1 MKSGELKSRLKN
13 EILIFDGATGT
24 ELYRRNFFVNTS
36 YEGLNLSSPKV
47 VLAIHQAYADAGCD
61 VLTTNTYKANEINL
75 AEFGLAEKTD
85 EINETAVALA
95 RKAVAGQTGKLIAG
109 SIGPMPKN
117 ASLAASMKAM
127 KRQMEA
133 LIRGGADFII
143 FESVE
148 SLAELKLIL
157 FVWDKPDFA
166 WLPSFT
172 FDENGLLADG
182 SGIADILTLL
192 RTADIQPDA
201 FGLNCGKGPEAT
213 LEALQKIMP
222 SITLPVV
229 VQPAAGVPKSVD
241 NRFIPMTT
249 PEYFTTYCIRYTN
262 LGARCVGGCCGI
274 SPEHIADL
282 VRSLKPLAKAEHA
295 AALKIEFDESALLDP
310 VPTEKKSPF
319 GRKLKEGKWVKL
331 LEMTPPR
338 GYDLTDTIAK
348 AIQAK
353 EAGFDA
359 INLPDGPRASCRIS
373 QVITATEIQKQAGIE
388 TIPHCCCRDRNL
400 ISLQSMILGCMAEH
414 LNNILFITG
423 DPPKLG
429 DYPFSSGVFDVDS
442 IGMVKLQSR
451 LNRGIDVG
459 GQPLGPGV
467 QTSIVSGVGAD
478 PNAIDPEREYRRL
491 AEKIEAGAEFIITQP
506 VFDPEKLIGFL
517 NRIHHFGVPVIAGVW
532 PFVSY
537 RNAEFMK
544 KEVPGVVVPDWIM
557 DAMRDAGD
565 KPAQRAEGIQIARK
579 ILSEIRSEVQGVAT
593 SAPFGRVNTAIAVC
607 EGF

>member
-61 VLTTNTYKANEINL
+61 ILTTNTYKANEINL

-143 FESVE
+143 FESIE

-262 LGARCVGGCCGI
+262 LGARGVGGCCGI

-373 QVITATEIQKQAGIE
+373 QVITAPAIQK
-388 TIPHCCCRDRNL
+388 P
-400 ISLQSMILGCMAEH
+400 
-414 LNNILFITG
+414 
-423 DPPKLG
+423 
-429 DYPFSSGVFDVDS
+429 
-442 IGMVKLQSR
+442 
-451 LNRGIDVG
+451 
-459 GQPLGPGV
+459 
-467 QTSIVSGVGAD
+467 
-478 PNAIDPEREYRRL
+478 YRT
-491 AEKIEAGAEFIITQP
+491 AAA
-506 VFDPEKLIGFL
+506 
-517 NRIHHFGVPVIAGVW
+517 A
-532 PFVSY
+532 
-537 RNAEFMK
+537 
-544 KEVPGVVVPDWIM
+544 
-557 DAMRDAGD
+557 
-565 KPAQRAEGIQIARK
+565 
-579 ILSEIRSEVQGVAT
+579 
-593 SAPFGRVNTAIAVC
+593 TAISSVC
-607 EGF
+607 NP